1 MEKLWDFSDM
11 QISFISETCLTF
23 ASQRVCVC
31 FKWKKATLSV
41 LMTIWDRTEMY
52 NEHTLFSLLLLC
64 DFFVLLPHHQFI
76 AIHLNCKQ
84 YILHDQ
90 THQIISCFLYLGPP
104 TQRSDGIDTHT
115 LKSKCCTHESRATL
129 YIVVIFLFI
138 PFHVPL
144 DVFSPSSQIYCVY
157 EWCSTCTV
165 AMSIT

>member
-115 LKSKCCTHESRATL
+115 ELHYILLLFFCSFRFTCHSMCFLPHLK
-129 YIVVIFLFI
+129 YIAFMNDAL
-138 PFHVPL
+138 HV
-144 DVFSPSSQIYCVY
+144 
-157 EWCSTCTV
+157 TV